1 MRHARIHITGIVQ
14 GVGMR
19 PFVYRQATE
28 HGVAGWVLNAGD
40 GVHIEAHAEGEAL
53 EAFVRSLRDRAPAAA
68 QVDTVDVAFFDKAEE
83 PIVEPNASAP
93 MRAADARSDAGA
105 VRPPQDEPLFRIIA
119 SQDGT
124 EHSTLVSPDIA
135 TCDDCLREL
144 FDPSDRRY
152 HYPFINC
159 TNCGPR
165 FTIIRGLPYDRAQTS
180 MGAFPMCPACASE
193 YADPL
198 DRRFHA
204 QPDACFACGPHIT
217 WQERGGRET
226 LVGATRETSD
236 AIIARCAELIASDGI
251 VAIKGLGGFHLA
263 CRADS
268 ERAVRELRARKR
280 RSNKP
285 LAIMARDLDVTRA
298 PCHVGPKER
307 DLLYG
312 SVRPIVLLQRREGM
326 GGDNPPSSSALAHS
340 VAFDLP
346 ELGIM
351 LPYTP
356 LQHLLMAECR
366 VHGVDALVMTS
377 GNLSEEPIEMDDG
390 AAWAR
395 LVESG
400 IADALLGNDRA
411 ILSRFDDSVVRVVN
425 GQVQFVRRARGYAPR
440 PLALPN
446 SGGHGA
452 AWREQDTGL
461 AREAE
466 GTDAKAA
473 ILPVSPHEA
482 SPTTLP
488 AGTPGASSTNLA
500 TGPAASAP
508 TGPSVYEPHDDRSLC
523 VLACGPEQKATLA
536 LTREDGTGGAQCF
549 ISQHIGDLENAETFD
564 AWQSARARMEGLFDL
579 RPSALACDA
588 HPGYLSSQW
597 AREQARA
604 TGLPLVQVQHHH
616 AHIAAVIAEAAA
628 HGEIEA
634 NARVIGIAFDGTGA
648 GAVYLSDSPN
658 SGIMRPGSDSDT
670 EAACHNGVQTG
681 SACRDIY
688 TAASETS
695 ANGAKARVPKLN
707 VADMTPAAGAANR
720 PLELDGTVW
729 GGEVLL
735 ASLSSFDRVAHLEP
749 WPLPGG
755 AASVRDPRRNAFAL
769 LKHYDLLDHPGA
781 APLLDTL
788 QPDEKELASRMIER
802 GINCPLTSSMGRLL
816 DAVSVILGICHSA
829 TYEGEPAILLE
840 AAAHRFTRHY
850 GAVGSSV
857 IVAKSLNAQK
867 SLVVPKSPSAPNGTT
882 AQNSPGDPNGP
893 TASKSPT
900 APNGPVAPSGPG
912 VLDSLTAPNDPGDP
926 NGPAAQD
933 NPAAPKSPDTPGLP
947 ATATGNEHLGK
958 SLPPTATS
966 ISMKPLLLHIL
977 DGIVQGAN
985 PEQLAWDAHHAIV
998 EITARTAV
1006 EISNST
1012 GVRTAALSGGV
1023 FMNRLLLEG
1032 ISAELEHAGLTVLT
1046 PRDLPCND
1054 GGIAYGQTAVARAQ
1068 FNGQG

>member
-1 MRHARIHITGIVQ
+1 MKHVRIHITGIVQ

-19 PFVYRQATE
+19 PFVYREAVA
-28 HGVAGWVLNAGD
+28 HGISGWVLNAGD
-40 GVHIEAHAEGEAL
+40 GVHIEACAAEDAL
-53 EAFVRSLRDRAPAAA
+53 EVFVRSLRDHAPAASRIDHIA
-68 QVDTVDVAFFDKAEE
+68 VEELDGNCEPDGNEGLDAHDDTVVQASTTSGGASTSRKRSEAHEE
-83 PIVEPNASAP
+83 AHESCGMPA
-93 MRAADARSDAGA
+93 
-105 VRPPQDEPLFRIIA
+105 FRIIA
-119 SQDGT
+119 SRDAT
-124 EHSTLVSPDIA
+124 AHTTLVSPDIA

-144 FDPSDRRY
+144 FNPADRRY

-236 AIIARCAELIASDGI
+236 AIIARCAELIASGGI
-251 VAIKGLGGFHLA
+251 AAIKGLGGFHLA

-298 PCHVGPKER
+298 LCHVGPKER
-307 DLLYG
+307 DLLCG

-356 LQHLLMAECR
+356 LQRLLMAECR

-452 AWREQDTGL
+452 AWREQDTRL

-634 NARVIGIAFDGTGA
+634 NALVIGIAFDGTGA
-648 GAVYLSDSPN
+648 GAVYHSDSPN
-658 SGIMRPGSDSDT
+658 SDIVRPGSDSDT

-681 SACRDIY
+681 SVCRDIC

-695 ANGAKARVPKLN
+695 ANGAKARAPKLN
-707 VADMTPAAGAANR
+707 IADMTPAAGAANR

-735 ASLSSFDRVAHLEP
+735 ASLSSFDRAAHLEP

-755 AASVRDPRRNAFAL
+755 AASVRDPRRDAFAL

-816 DAVSVILGICHSA
+816 DAVSAILGICHSA

-857 IVAKSLNAQK
+857 IVAKSLDAQK
-867 SLVVPKSPSAPNGTT
+867 SLSVPKSPSAPDGTT
-882 AQNSPGDPNGP
+882 AQNS
-893 TASKSPT
+893 
-900 APNGPVAPSGPG
+900 
-912 VLDSLTAPNDPGDP
+912 PGDP

-947 ATATGNEHLGK
+947 AAATGNEHLGK

-998 EITARTAV
+998 EITARAAV

-1054 GGIAYGQTAVARAQ
+1054 GGIAYGQAAVARAQ
-1068 FNGQG
+1068 LNGQG

>member
-1 MRHARIHITGIVQ
+1 
-14 GVGMR
+14 MR

-68 QVDTVDVAFFDKAEE
+68 QVDTVDVAFFDETEGRIGK
-83 PIVEPNASAP
+83 PDASAP
-93 MRAADARSDAGA
+93 ARAADARPRAGA
-105 VRPPQDEPLFRIIA
+105 IHPSQAEPRFRIIA
-119 SQDGT
+119 SQDET

-144 FDPSDRRY
+144 FNPSDRRY

-180 MGAFPMCPACASE
+180 MGAFPMCLACASE

-217 WQERGGRET
+217 WQERGGREA

-268 ERAVRELRARKR
+268 ERAVRELRTRKR

-285 LAIMARDLDVTRA
+285 FAIMARDLDVARA
-298 PCHVGPKER
+298 LCHVGPKER
-307 DLLYG
+307 DLLCG
-312 SVRPIVLLQRREGM
+312 SVRPIVLLQRREDM
-326 GGDNPPSSSALAHS
+326 GGENPPSSSELAS
-340 VAFDLP
+340 SAAFDLP

-446 SGGHGA
+446 SGRHGA
-452 AWREQDTGL
+452 AWREQDTRL

-466 GTDAKAA
+466 GTDAKATA
-473 ILPVSPHEA
+473 LPTSPHEA
-482 SPTTLP
+482 SPTALP

-648 GAVYLSDSPN
+648 GAVYHSDSPN
-658 SGIMRPGSDSDT
+658 SGIMRPSSDSDT

-681 SACRDIY
+681 SACRDIC

-695 ANGAKARVPKLN
+695 ANGAKARAPKLN
-707 VADMTPAAGAANR
+707 IADMTPAAGAADL
-720 PLELDGTVW
+720 LELDGTVW

-840 AAAHRFTRHY
+840 AAARRFARHC
-850 GAVGSSV
+850 GAASSSV
-857 IVAKSLNAQK
+857 TVAKSLNAQK
-867 SLVVPKSPSAPNGTT
+867 SLSVPKSPSAPDG
-882 AQNSPGDPNGP
+882 
-893 TASKSPT
+893 
-900 APNGPVAPSGPG
+900 
-912 VLDSLTAPNDPGDP
+912 LTAPSDPGDP

-947 ATATGNEHLGK
+947 AAATGNEHLGK

-1023 FMNRLLLEG
+1023 FMNRLLLKG

-1054 GGIAYGQTAVARAQ
+1054 GGIAYGQAAVARAQ
-1068 FNGQG
+1068 LNGQG

>member
-1 MRHARIHITGIVQ
+1 MKHARIHITGIVQ

-28 HGVAGWVLNAGD
+28 HGVTGWVLNAGD
-40 GVHIEAHAEGEAL
+40 GVHIEAHAEGGAL
-53 EAFVRSLRDRAPAAA
+53 EAFVHSLRDQAPAAA
-68 QVDTVDVAFFDKAEE
+68 QVDTVDVAFFNEEAEG
-83 PIVEPNASAP
+83 PVVEPDASAP
-93 MRAADARSDAGA
+93 VRAADTRPRAGA
-105 VRPPQDEPLFRIIA
+105 IHSSQAEPLFRIIA
-119 SQDGT
+119 SQDET

-180 MGAFPMCPACASE
+180 MGAFPMCSACASE

-217 WQERGGRET
+217 WQERSGREA

-285 LAIMARDLDVTRA
+285 LAIMARDLDA
-298 PCHVGPKER
+298 ACALCHVGPKER
-307 DLLYG
+307 DLLCG

-326 GGDNPPSSSALAHS
+326 SGENPPSSSGLASS

-366 VHGVDALVMTS
+366 VRGIDALVMTS

-411 ILSRFDDSVVRVVN
+411 ILSRFDDSVVRAIN

-446 SGGHGA
+446 SEGHGA
-452 AWREQDTGL
+452 ARRTQDTRP

-466 GTDAKAA
+466 GADAKAT
-473 ILPVSPHEA
+473 ILPTSPHEA
-482 SPTTLP
+482 SPTTAP
-488 AGTPGASSTNLA
+488 AGTPSASSTNLA
-500 TGPAASAP
+500 TGPAANAP
-508 TGPSVYEPHDDRSLC
+508 AGPSVYEPHDDRPLC

-564 AWQSARARMEGLFDL
+564 AWQSARARMEELFDL
-579 RPSALACDA
+579 RPSALACDV

-648 GAVYLSDSPN
+648 GAVYNSDSPN
-658 SGIMRPGSDSDT
+658 SGIVRPGSDSNT

-681 SACRDIY
+681 SACRDIR
-688 TAASETS
+688 TAASETP
-695 ANGAKARVPKLN
+695 ADGVKARVPKLN
-707 VADMTPAAGAANR
+707 IADMAPDADATNR
-720 PLELDGTVW
+720 PLELDGTIW

-735 ASLSSFDRVAHLEP
+735 ASLSSFDRAAHLEP

-781 APLLDTL
+781 APLLATL
-788 QPDEKELASRMIER
+788 QPDEKELALRMIER

-816 DAVSVILGICHSA
+816 DAVSAILGICHSA

-857 IVAKSLNAQK
+857 IVAKSLDAQK
-867 SLVVPKSPSAPNGTT
+867 SLVVPKSPSAPNG
-882 AQNSPGDPNGP
+882 SGVPNGL
-893 TASKSPT
+893 TASKIPT
-900 APNGPVAPSGPG
+900 TPNGPVDPNGPG
-912 VLDSLTAPNDPGDP
+912 VLDGLTAPNDPGDP

-933 NPAAPKSPDTPGLP
+933 NPAAPKSPDTPELP
-947 ATATGNEHLGK
+947 AAPTDNEHLGK
-958 SLPPTATS
+958 SLPSTATS

-985 PEQLAWDAHHAIV
+985 PEQLAWGTHRAIV

-1032 ISAELEHAGLTVLT
+1032 ISVELERAGLTVLT

-1054 GGIAYGQTAVARAQ
+1054 GGIAYGQAAVARAQ
-1068 FNGQG
+1068 LNGQE

>member
-1 MRHARIHITGIVQ
+1 MKHARIHITGIVQ

-28 HGVAGWVLNAGD
+28 HGIAGWVLNAGD
-40 GVHIEAHAEGEAL
+40 GVHIEAHAEGGAL
-53 EAFVRSLRDRAPAAA
+53 EAFVRSLRDQAPAAA
-68 QVDTVDVAFFDKAEE
+68 QVDTVDVTFFDEAEGR
-83 PIVEPNASAP
+83 IVEPDASTLEP
-93 MRAADARSDAGA
+93 AAD
-105 VRPPQDEPLFRIIA
+105 VRPGAEAVHPLQAEPRFRIIA
-119 SQDGT
+119 SQDET

-217 WQERGGRET
+217 WQERGGCEA

-285 LAIMARDLDVTRA
+285 LAIMARDLDA
-298 PCHVGPKER
+298 ACALCHVGPKER
-307 DLLYG
+307 DLLCG
-312 SVRPIVLLQRREGM
+312 SVRPIVLLQRR
-326 GGDNPPSSSALAHS
+326 GGPGSENPPSSSELARS

-366 VHGVDALVMTS
+366 VRGIDALVMTS

-411 ILSRFDDSVVRVVN
+411 ILSRFDDSVVRAVN

-446 SGGHGA
+446 SEGHGA
-452 AWREQDTGL
+452 ARRTQDTRP

-466 GTDAKAA
+466 GADAKAT
-473 ILPVSPHEA
+473 ILPTSPYEA
-482 SPTTLP
+482 SPTAPP
-488 AGTPGASSTNLA
+488 AGTPGASSTSLA
-500 TGPAASAP
+500 AGPAASAP
-508 TGPSVYEPHDDRSLC
+508 TGPSGYEPRDNRPLC

-579 RPSALACDA
+579 RPSALVCDV

-628 HGEIEA
+628 RDEIEA

-648 GAVYLSDSPN
+648 GAVYNSDSPN
-658 SGIMRPGSDSDT
+658 SGIVRPGSDSNT

-681 SACRDIY
+681 SACRDIR
-688 TAASETS
+688 TAASETP
-695 ANGAKARVPKLN
+695 ADGVKARVPKLN
-707 VADMTPAAGAANR
+707 IADMTPDADATNR
-720 PLELDGTVW
+720 PLELDGTIW

-735 ASLSSFDRVAHLEP
+735 ASLSSFDRAAHLEP

-781 APLLDTL
+781 APLLATL
-788 QPDEKELASRMIER
+788 QPDEKELALRMIER

-816 DAVSVILGICHSA
+816 DAVSAILGICHSA

-857 IVAKSLNAQK
+857 IVAKSLDAQK
-867 SLVVPKSPSAPNGTT
+867 SLVVPKSPSAPNG
-882 AQNSPGDPNGP
+882 SGVPNGL
-893 TASKSPT
+893 T
-900 APNGPVAPSGPG
+900 APNGP
-912 VLDSLTAPNDPGDP
+912 DDP

-947 ATATGNEHLGK
+947 AAPTDNEHLGK
-958 SLPPTATS
+958 SLPSTATS

-985 PEQLAWDAHHAIV
+985 PEQLAWDTHRAIV

-1032 ISAELEHAGLTVLT
+1032 ISVELERAGLTVLT

-1054 GGIAYGQTAVARAQ
+1054 GGIAYGQAAVARAQ
-1068 FNGQG
+1068 LNGHG

>member
-1 MRHARIHITGIVQ
+1 
-14 GVGMR
+14 MR

-68 QVDTVDVAFFDKAEE
+68 QVDTVDVAFFDETEGRIGK
-83 PIVEPNASAP
+83 PDASAP
-93 MRAADARSDAGA
+93 ARAADARPRAGA
-105 VRPPQDEPLFRIIA
+105 IHPSQAEPRFRIIA
-119 SQDGT
+119 SQDET
-124 EHSTLVSPDIA
+124 EHSTLISPDIA

-217 WQERGGRET
+217 WQERGMREA

-268 ERAVRELRARKR
+268 ERAVRELRTRKR

-285 LAIMARDLDVTRA
+285 FAIMARDLDVARA
-298 PCHVGPKER
+298 LCHVGPKER
-307 DLLYG
+307 DLLCG
-312 SVRPIVLLQRREGM
+312 SVRPIVLLQRREDM
-326 GGDNPPSSSALAHS
+326 GGENPPSSSELAS
-340 VAFDLP
+340 SAAFDLP

-366 VHGVDALVMTS
+366 ACGINTLVMTS

-452 AWREQDTGL
+452 AWREQDTRL

-536 LTREDGTGGAQCF
+536 LTREDGTGEAQCF

-648 GAVYLSDSPN
+648 GAVYHSDSPN

-707 VADMTPAAGAANR
+707 IADMTPDAGTTNC

-840 AAAHRFTRHY
+840 AAARRFARHC
-850 GAVGSSV
+850 GAASSSV
-857 IVAKSLNAQK
+857 TVAKSLNAQK
-867 SLVVPKSPSAPNGTT
+867 SLSVPKSPSAPDGTT

-912 VLDSLTAPNDPGDP
+912 VLDSLTAPNGPDDP

-947 ATATGNEHLGK
+947 AAATGNEHLGK

-985 PEQLAWDAHHAIV
+985 PEQLAWDAHRAIV

-1054 GGIAYGQTAVARAQ
+1054 GGIAYGQAAVARAQ
-1068 FNGQG
+1068 LNGQG

>member
-1 MRHARIHITGIVQ
+1 
-14 GVGMR
+14 
-19 PFVYRQATE
+19 
-28 HGVAGWVLNAGD
+28 
-40 GVHIEAHAEGEAL
+40 
-53 EAFVRSLRDRAPAAA
+53 
-68 QVDTVDVAFFDKAEE
+68 
-83 PIVEPNASAP
+83 
-93 MRAADARSDAGA
+93 
-105 VRPPQDEPLFRIIA
+105 
-119 SQDGT
+119 
-124 EHSTLVSPDIA
+124 
-135 TCDDCLREL
+135 
-144 FDPSDRRY
+144 
-152 HYPFINC
+152 
-159 TNCGPR
+159 
-165 FTIIRGLPYDRAQTS
+165 
-180 MGAFPMCPACASE
+180 
-193 YADPL
+193 
-198 DRRFHA
+198 
-204 QPDACFACGPHIT
+204 
-217 WQERGGRET
+217 
-226 LVGATRETSD
+226 
-236 AIIARCAELIASDGI
+236 
-251 VAIKGLGGFHLA
+251 
-263 CRADS
+263 
-268 ERAVRELRARKR
+268 
-280 RSNKP
+280 
-285 LAIMARDLDVTRA
+285 
-298 PCHVGPKER
+298 
-307 DLLYG
+307 
-312 SVRPIVLLQRREGM
+312 
-326 GGDNPPSSSALAHS
+326 
-340 VAFDLP
+340 
-346 ELGIM
+346 
-351 LPYTP
+351 
-356 LQHLLMAECR
+356 
-366 VHGVDALVMTS
+366 
-377 GNLSEEPIEMDDG
+377 
-390 AAWAR
+390 
-395 LVESG
+395 
-400 IADALLGNDRA
+400 
-411 ILSRFDDSVVRVVN
+411 
-425 GQVQFVRRARGYAPR
+425 
-440 PLALPN
+440 
-446 SGGHGA
+446 
-452 AWREQDTGL
+452 
-461 AREAE
+461 
-466 GTDAKAA
+466 
-473 ILPVSPHEA
+473 
-482 SPTTLP
+482 
-488 AGTPGASSTNLA
+488 
-500 TGPAASAP
+500 
-508 TGPSVYEPHDDRSLC
+508 
-523 VLACGPEQKATLA
+523 
-536 LTREDGTGGAQCF
+536 
-549 ISQHIGDLENAETFD
+549 
-564 AWQSARARMEGLFDL
+564 MEGLFDL

-648 GAVYLSDSPN
+648 GTVYHSDSPN

-681 SACRDIY
+681 SACRDIC

-695 ANGAKARVPKLN
+695 ADGAKARAPKLN
-707 VADMTPAAGAANR
+707 IADMTPAAGAANR

-850 GAVGSSV
+850 GAASSSV
-857 IVAKSLNAQK
+857 TVAKSLNAQK
-867 SLVVPKSPSAPNGTT
+867 SLSVPKSPSAPDGTT

-893 TASKSPT
+893 TT
-900 APNGPVAPSGPG
+900 PNGPGIPNGPG
-912 VLDSLTAPNDPGDP
+912 VLDGLTAPNDPGDP

-947 ATATGNEHLGK
+947 AAATGNEHLGK

-1054 GGIAYGQTAVARAQ
+1054 GGIAYGQAAVARAQ
-1068 FNGQG
+1068 LNGQG

>member
-1 MRHARIHITGIVQ
+1 
-14 GVGMR
+14 MR

-68 QVDTVDVAFFDKAEE
+68 QVDTVDVAFFDETEGRIGK
-83 PIVEPNASAP
+83 PDASAP
-93 MRAADARSDAGA
+93 ARAADARPRAGA
-105 VRPPQDEPLFRIIA
+105 IHPSQAEPRFRIIA
-119 SQDGT
+119 SQDET
-124 EHSTLVSPDIA
+124 EHSTLISPDIA

-217 WQERGGRET
+217 WQERGMREA

-268 ERAVRELRARKR
+268 ERAVRELRTRKR

-285 LAIMARDLDVTRA
+285 FAIMARDLDVARA
-298 PCHVGPKER
+298 LCHVGPKER
-307 DLLYG
+307 DLLCG
-312 SVRPIVLLQRREGM
+312 SVRPIVLLQRREDM
-326 GGDNPPSSSALAHS
+326 GGENPPSSSELAS
-340 VAFDLP
+340 SAAFDLP

-366 VHGVDALVMTS
+366 ACGINTLVMTS

-452 AWREQDTGL
+452 AWREQDTRL

-648 GAVYLSDSPN
+648 GAVYHSDSPN

-707 VADMTPAAGAANR
+707 IADMTPDAGTTNC

-840 AAAHRFTRHY
+840 AAARRFARHC
-850 GAVGSSV
+850 GAASSSV
-857 IVAKSLNAQK
+857 TVAKSLNAQK
-867 SLVVPKSPSAPNGTT
+867 SLSVPKSPSAPDGTT

-912 VLDSLTAPNDPGDP
+912 VLDSLTAPNGPDDP

-947 ATATGNEHLGK
+947 AAATGNEHLGK

-985 PEQLAWDAHHAIV
+985 PEQLAWDAHRAIV

-1054 GGIAYGQTAVARAQ
+1054 GGIAYGQAAVARAQ
-1068 FNGQG
+1068 LNGQG

>member
-1 MRHARIHITGIVQ
+1 
-14 GVGMR
+14 MR

-40 GVHIEAHAEGEAL
+40 GVHIEAHAEGVAL

-105 VRPPQDEPLFRIIA
+105 IHPSQAEPRFRIIA
-119 SQDGT
+119 SQDET
-124 EHSTLVSPDIA
+124 EHSTLISPDIA

-251 VAIKGLGGFHLA
+251 AAIKGLGGFHLA

-268 ERAVRELRARKR
+268 ERAVRELRACKR

-298 PCHVGPKER
+298 LCHVGPKER
-307 DLLYG
+307 DLLCG
-312 SVRPIVLLQRREGM
+312 GVRPIVLLQRREGM

-366 VHGVDALVMTS
+366 VHGVDVLVMTS

-400 IADALLGNDRA
+400 IANALLGNDRA

-452 AWREQDTGL
+452 AWREQDTRL

-648 GAVYLSDSPN
+648 GAVYHSDSPN
-658 SGIMRPGSDSDT
+658 SDIVRPGSDSDT
-670 EAACHNGVQTG
+670 EAACHNDVQTG
-681 SACRDIY
+681 SVCRDIC

-695 ANGAKARVPKLN
+695 ANGAKARAPKLN
-707 VADMTPAAGAANR
+707 IADMTPAAGAANR

-735 ASLSSFDRVAHLEP
+735 ASLSSFDRAAHLEP

-816 DAVSVILGICHSA
+816 DAVSAILGICHSA

-857 IVAKSLNAQK
+857 IVAKSLDAQK
-867 SLVVPKSPSAPNGTT
+867 SLSVPKSPSAPDGTT

-893 TASKSPT
+893 TT
-900 APNGPVAPSGPG
+900 PNGPGIPNG
-912 VLDSLTAPNDPGDP
+912 LTAPSDPGDP

-947 ATATGNEHLGK
+947 AAATGNEHLGK

-998 EITARTAV
+998 EITACTAV

-1054 GGIAYGQTAVARAQ
+1054 GGIAYGQAAVARAQ

>member
-1 MRHARIHITGIVQ
+1 
-14 GVGMR
+14 MR

-28 HGVAGWVLNAGD
+28 HGIAGWVLNAGD
-40 GVHIEAHAEGEAL
+40 GVHIEAHAEGGAL
-53 EAFVRSLRDRAPAAA
+53 EAFVRSLRDQAPAAA
-68 QVDTVDVAFFDKAEE
+68 QVDTVDVAFFNEEAEG
-83 PIVEPNASAP
+83 PIVEPDASTLEP
-93 MRAADARSDAGA
+93 AAD
-105 VRPPQDEPLFRIIA
+105 VRPGAEAVHPLQAEPRFRIIA
-119 SQDGT
+119 SQDET

-217 WQERGGRET
+217 WQERGGREA

-285 LAIMARDLDVTRA
+285 LAIMARDLDA
-298 PCHVGPKER
+298 ACALCHVGPKEH
-307 DLLYG
+307 DLLCG
-312 SVRPIVLLQRREGM
+312 SVRPIVLLQRR
-326 GGDNPPSSSALAHS
+326 GGPGSENPPSSSELARS

-366 VHGVDALVMTS
+366 VRGIDALVMTS

-390 AAWAR
+390 TAWAR

-411 ILSRFDDSVVRVVN
+411 ILSRFDDSVVRAVN

-446 SGGHGA
+446 SEGHGA
-452 AWREQDTGL
+452 ARRTQDTRP

-466 GTDAKAA
+466 GADAKAT
-473 ILPVSPHEA
+473 ILPTSPYEA
-482 SPTTLP
+482 SPTAPP
-488 AGTPGASSTNLA
+488 AGTPGASSTSLA
-500 TGPAASAP
+500 AGPAASAP
-508 TGPSVYEPHDDRSLC
+508 TGPSGYEPRDNRPLC

-628 HGEIEA
+628 RGEIEA

-648 GAVYLSDSPN
+648 GAVYNSDSPN
-658 SGIMRPGSDSDT
+658 SGIVRPGSDSNT
-670 EAACHNGVQTG
+670 ETACHNGVQTG
-681 SACRDIY
+681 SACRDIR
-688 TAASETS
+688 TAASETP
-695 ANGAKARVPKLN
+695 ADGVKARVPKLN
-707 VADMTPAAGAANR
+707 IADMTPDADATNR
-720 PLELDGTVW
+720 PLELDGTIW

-735 ASLSSFDRVAHLEP
+735 ASLSSFDRAAHLEP

-781 APLLDTL
+781 APLLATL
-788 QPDEKELASRMIER
+788 QPDEKELALRMIER

-816 DAVSVILGICHSA
+816 DAVSAILGICHSA

-857 IVAKSLNAQK
+857 IVAKSLDAQK
-867 SLVVPKSPSAPNGTT
+867 SLVVPKSPSAPNG
-882 AQNSPGDPNGP
+882 SGVPNGL
-893 TASKSPT
+893 TASKIPT
-900 APNGPVAPSGPG
+900 APNGP
-912 VLDSLTAPNDPGDP
+912 DDP

-947 ATATGNEHLGK
+947 ATPTDNEHLGK

-977 DGIVQGAN
+977 DGIVQGAS
-985 PEQLAWDAHHAIV
+985 PEQLAWDAHRAIV
-998 EITARTAV
+998 EITAHTAV

-1032 ISAELEHAGLTVLT
+1032 ISVELERAGLTVLT

-1054 GGIAYGQTAVARAQ
+1054 GGIAYGQAAVARAQ
-1068 FNGQG
+1068 LNGHG

>member
-1 MRHARIHITGIVQ
+1 
-14 GVGMR
+14 MR

-68 QVDTVDVAFFDKAEE
+68 QVDTVDVAFFDETEGRIGK
-83 PIVEPNASAP
+83 PDASAP
-93 MRAADARSDAGA
+93 ARAADARPRAGA
-105 VRPPQDEPLFRIIA
+105 IHPSQAEPRFRIIA
-119 SQDGT
+119 SQDET

-144 FDPSDRRY
+144 FNPSDRRY

-180 MGAFPMCPACASE
+180 MGAFPMCLACASE

-217 WQERGGRET
+217 WQERGGREA

-268 ERAVRELRARKR
+268 ERAVRELRTRKR

-285 LAIMARDLDVTRA
+285 FAIMARDLDVARA
-298 PCHVGPKER
+298 LCHVGPKER
-307 DLLYG
+307 DLLCG
-312 SVRPIVLLQRREGM
+312 SVRPIVLLQRREDM
-326 GGDNPPSSSALAHS
+326 GGENPPSSSELAS
-340 VAFDLP
+340 SAAFDLP

-446 SGGHGA
+446 SGRHGA
-452 AWREQDTGL
+452 AWREQDTRL

-466 GTDAKAA
+466 GTDAKATA
-473 ILPVSPHEA
+473 LPTSPHEA
-482 SPTTLP
+482 SPTALP

-648 GAVYLSDSPN
+648 GAVYHSDSPN

-681 SACRDIY
+681 SICRDIC
-688 TAASETS
+688 TAASETP
-695 ANGAKARVPKLN
+695 ADGAKARVPKLN
-707 VADMTPAAGAANR
+707 IADMTPAAGAANR

-781 APLLDTL
+781 APLLDAL
-788 QPDEKELASRMIER
+788 QPNEKELASRMIER

-816 DAVSVILGICHSA
+816 DAVSAILGICHSA

-840 AAAHRFTRHY
+840 AAARRFAGHC
-850 GAVGSSV
+850 GAASSSV
-857 IVAKSLNAQK
+857 TVAKSLNAQK
-867 SLVVPKSPSAPNGTT
+867 SLSVPKSPSAPDGTT

-912 VLDSLTAPNDPGDP
+912 VLDSLTAPNGPDDP

-947 ATATGNEHLGK
+947 AAATGNEHLGK

-998 EITARTAV
+998 EITARAAV

-1054 GGIAYGQTAVARAQ
+1054 GGIAYGQAAVARAQ
-1068 FNGQG
+1068 LNGQG

>member
-1 MRHARIHITGIVQ
+1 
-14 GVGMR
+14 MR

-93 MRAADARSDAGA
+93 MRAADAHPRAGA
-105 VRPPQDEPLFRIIA
+105 IHPSQAEPRFRIIA
-119 SQDGT
+119 SQDET
-124 EHSTLVSPDIA
+124 EHSTLISPDIA

-298 PCHVGPKER
+298 LCHVGPKER

-340 VAFDLP
+340 VAFGLP

-366 VHGVDALVMTS
+366 ARGINTLVMTS

-395 LVESG
+395 LVESD

-425 GQVQFVRRARGYAPR
+425 GRVQFVRRARGYAPR

-446 SGGHGA
+446 SEGHGA
-452 AWREQDTGL
+452 ARRKQDTRL

-466 GTDAKAA
+466 GIDAKATA
-473 ILPVSPHEA
+473 LPTSPYEA

-648 GAVYLSDSPN
+648 GAVYHSDSPN

-695 ANGAKARVPKLN
+695 ANGAKARAPKLN
-707 VADMTPAAGAANR
+707 IADMTPAAGAANR

-735 ASLSSFDRVAHLEP
+735 ASLSSFDRVAHLEL

-816 DAVSVILGICHSA
+816 DAVSAILGICHSA

-857 IVAKSLNAQK
+857 TVAKSLNAQK
-867 SLVVPKSPSAPNGTT
+867 SLSVPKSPSAPDGTT

-893 TASKSPT
+893 TTPNGPGIPNGPT
-900 APNGPVAPSGPG
+900 APS
-912 VLDSLTAPNDPGDP
+912 DPGNP

-998 EITARTAV
+998 EITARAAV

-1054 GGIAYGQTAVARAQ
+1054 GGIAYGQAAVARAQ
-1068 FNGQG
+1068 LNGQG

>member
-1 MRHARIHITGIVQ
+1 
-14 GVGMR
+14 MR

-298 PCHVGPKER
+298 LCHVGPKER

-356 LQHLLMAECR
+356 LQHLLMDECR

-648 GAVYLSDSPN
+648 GAVYHSDSPN

-695 ANGAKARVPKLN
+695 ANGAKARAPKLN
-707 VADMTPAAGAANR
+707 IADMTPAAGAANR

-729 GGEVLL
+729 GGGVLL
-735 ASLSSFDRVAHLEP
+735 ASLSSFDRVAHLEL

-840 AAAHRFTRHY
+840 AAARRFARHC
-850 GAVGSSV
+850 GAASSSV
-857 IVAKSLNAQK
+857 TVAKSLNAQK
-867 SLVVPKSPSAPNGTT
+867 SLSVPKSPSAPDGTT
-882 AQNSPGDPNGP
+882 AQNSSGDPNGL
-893 TASKSPT
+893 T
-900 APNGPVAPSGPG
+900 APSG
-912 VLDSLTAPNDPGDP
+912 PGDP

-947 ATATGNEHLGK
+947 AAATGNEHLGK

-1054 GGIAYGQTAVARAQ
+1054 GGIAYGQAAVARAQ
-1068 FNGQG
+1068 LNGQG

>member
-1 MRHARIHITGIVQ
+1 MKHARIHITGIVQ

-28 HGVAGWVLNAGD
+28 HGIAGWVLNAGD
-40 GVHIEAHAEGEAL
+40 GVHIEAHAEGGAL
-53 EAFVRSLRDRAPAAA
+53 EAFVRSLRNQAPAAA
-68 QVDTVDVAFFDKAEE
+68 QVDTVDVTFFDEAEGR
-83 PIVEPNASAP
+83 IVEPDASTP
-93 MRAADARSDAGA
+93 MRAADGPSAGA
-105 VRPPQDEPLFRIIA
+105 ICPPQAEPRFRIIA
-119 SQDGT
+119 SQDET

-251 VAIKGLGGFHLA
+251 AAIKGLGGFHLA

-298 PCHVGPKER
+298 LCHVGPKER
-307 DLLYG
+307 DLLCG

-452 AWREQDTGL
+452 AWREQDTRL

-634 NARVIGIAFDGTGA
+634 NVRVIGIAFDGTGA
-648 GAVYLSDSPN
+648 GAVYHSDSPN

-695 ANGAKARVPKLN
+695 ANGAKARAPKLN
-707 VADMTPAAGAANR
+707 IADMTPAAGAANR

-735 ASLSSFDRVAHLEP
+735 ASLSSFDRVAHLEL

-781 APLLDTL
+781 APLLDAL
-788 QPDEKELASRMIER
+788 QPNEKELASRMIER

-816 DAVSVILGICHSA
+816 DAVSAILGICHSA

-840 AAAHRFTRHY
+840 AAARRFARHC
-850 GAVGSSV
+850 GAASSSV
-857 IVAKSLNAQK
+857 TVAKSLNAQK

-882 AQNSPGDPNGP
+882 AQNGP
-893 TASKSPT
+893 
-900 APNGPVAPSGPG
+900 
-912 VLDSLTAPNDPGDP
+912 DDP

-947 ATATGNEHLGK
+947 AAATGNEHLGK

-998 EITARTAV
+998 EITACTAV

-1054 GGIAYGQTAVARAQ
+1054 GGIAYGQAAVARAQ
-1068 FNGQG
+1068 LNGQG

>member
-1 MRHARIHITGIVQ
+1 
-14 GVGMR
+14 MR

-298 PCHVGPKER
+298 LCHVGPKER
-307 DLLYG
+307 DLLCG

-452 AWREQDTGL
+452 TWREQDTRL

-473 ILPVSPHEA
+473 LLPVSPHAA

-523 VLACGPEQKATLA
+523 VLACGPEQKATLS

-579 RPSALACDA
+579 HPSALACDA

-648 GAVYLSDSPN
+648 GAVYHSDNPN
-658 SGIMRPGSDSDT
+658 SDIVRPGSDSDT

-681 SACRDIY
+681 SAYRDIC

-695 ANGAKARVPKLN
+695 ADGAKARAPKLN
-707 VADMTPAAGAANR
+707 IADMTPAAGAANR

-735 ASLSSFDRVAHLEP
+735 ASLSSFDRVAHLEL

-840 AAAHRFTRHY
+840 AAAHRFTRHC
-850 GAVGSSV
+850 GAASSSV
-857 IVAKSLNAQK
+857 TVAKSLNAQK
-867 SLVVPKSPSAPNGTT
+867 SLSVPKSPSAPDGTT

-893 TASKSPT
+893 TTPNGPGIPNGPGVLDGLT
-900 APNGPVAPSGPG
+900 APNGPDD
-912 VLDSLTAPNDPGDP
+912 L

-947 ATATGNEHLGK
+947 AAASGNEHLGK

-1054 GGIAYGQTAVARAQ
+1054 GGIAYGQAAVARAQ
-1068 FNGQG
+1068 LNGQG

>member
-1 MRHARIHITGIVQ
+1 
-14 GVGMR
+14 MR
-19 PFVYRQATE
+19 PFVYREAVA
-28 HGVAGWVLNAGD
+28 HGISGWVLNAGD
-40 GVHIEAHAEGEAL
+40 GVHIEACAAEDAL
-53 EAFVRSLRDRAPAAA
+53 EVFVRSLRDHAPAASRIDHIA
-68 QVDTVDVAFFDKAEE
+68 VEELDGNCEPDGNEGLDAHDDTVVQ
-83 PIVEPNASAP
+83 ASTT
-93 MRAADARSDAGA
+93 SGGA
-105 VRPPQDEPLFRIIA
+105 STSRKHSEAHESCGMPAFRIIA
-119 SQDGT
+119 SRDAT
-124 EHSTLVSPDIA
+124 AHTTLVSPDIA

-144 FDPSDRRY
+144 FDPSDRRC

-193 YADPL
+193 YANPL

-298 PCHVGPKER
+298 LCHVGPKER
-307 DLLYG
+307 DLLCG

-326 GGDNPPSSSALAHS
+326 GGENPRPSSGLARS

-366 VHGVDALVMTS
+366 VRGIDALVMTS

-411 ILSRFDDSVVRVVN
+411 VLSRFDDSVVRVVN

-452 AWREQDTGL
+452 ASREQDTRL

-466 GTDAKAA
+466 DTDAKAA

-500 TGPAASAP
+500 TGPAASTP

-648 GAVYLSDSPN
+648 GAVYHSDSPN

-670 EAACHNGVQTG
+670 EAAYHNGVQTG

-695 ANGAKARVPKLN
+695 ANGAKARAPKLN
-707 VADMTPAAGAANR
+707 IADMTPAAGAANR

-735 ASLSSFDRVAHLEP
+735 ASLSSFDRVAHLEL

-840 AAAHRFTRHY
+840 AAARRFARHC
-850 GAVGSSV
+850 GAASSSV
-857 IVAKSLNAQK
+857 TVAKSLNAQK
-867 SLVVPKSPSAPNGTT
+867 SLSVPKSPSAPDGTT
-882 AQNSPGDPNGP
+882 AQNSPD
-893 TASKSPT
+893 
-900 APNGPVAPSGPG
+900 
-912 VLDSLTAPNDPGDP
+912 DP

-947 ATATGNEHLGK
+947 AAATGNEHLGK

-998 EITARTAV
+998 EITACTAV

-1054 GGIAYGQTAVARAQ
+1054 GGIAYGQAAVARAQ
-1068 FNGQG
+1068 LNGQG

>member
-1 MRHARIHITGIVQ
+1 
-14 GVGMR
+14 MR

-298 PCHVGPKER
+298 LCHVGPKER
-307 DLLYG
+307 DLLCG

-425 GQVQFVRRARGYAPR
+425 GRVQFVRRARGYAPR

-452 AWREQDTGL
+452 VWREQDTRL

-508 TGPSVYEPHDDRSLC
+508 TGPSVYKPHDDRSLC

-536 LTREDGTGGAQCF
+536 LTREDGNGGAQCF

-648 GAVYLSDSPN
+648 GAVYHSDSPN

-695 ANGAKARVPKLN
+695 ANGAKARAPKLN
-707 VADMTPAAGAANR
+707 ITDMTPAAGAANR

-769 LKHYDLLDHPGA
+769 LKHYDLLDNPGA

-840 AAAHRFTRHY
+840 AAARRFARHC
-850 GAVGSSV
+850 GAASSSV
-857 IVAKSLNAQK
+857 TVAKSLNAQK
-867 SLVVPKSPSAPNGTT
+867 SLSVPKSPSAPDGTT
-882 AQNSPGDPNGP
+882 AQNSPGDPNGL
-893 TASKSPT
+893 T
-900 APNGPVAPSGPG
+900 APSG
-912 VLDSLTAPNDPGDP
+912 PGDP

-947 ATATGNEHLGK
+947 AAATGNEHLGK

-998 EITARTAV
+998 EITARAAV

-1054 GGIAYGQTAVARAQ
+1054 GGIAYGQAAVARAQ
-1068 FNGQG
+1068 LNGQG

>member
-1 MRHARIHITGIVQ
+1 
-14 GVGMR
+14 MR

-298 PCHVGPKER
+298 LCHVGPKER
-307 DLLYG
+307 DLLCG

-648 GAVYLSDSPN
+648 GAVYHSDSPN

-695 ANGAKARVPKLN
+695 ANGAKARAPKLN
-707 VADMTPAAGAANR
+707 IADMTPAAGAANR

-735 ASLSSFDRVAHLEP
+735 ASLSSFDRVAHLEL

-769 LKHYDLLDHPGA
+769 LKHYDLLDHSGA

-840 AAAHRFTRHY
+840 AAARRFARHC
-850 GAVGSSV
+850 GAASSSV
-857 IVAKSLNAQK
+857 TVAKSLNAQK
-867 SLVVPKSPSAPNGTT
+867 SLSVPKSPSAPDGTT
-882 AQNSPGDPNGP
+882 AQNSPDDPNGP
-893 TASKSPT
+893 TT
-900 APNGPVAPSGPG
+900 PNGPGIPNG
-912 VLDSLTAPNDPGDP
+912 LTAPSDPGDP

-933 NPAAPKSPDTPGLP
+933 NPAAPKSPDTPRLP
-947 ATATGNEHLGK
+947 AAATGNEHLGK

-998 EITARTAV
+998 EITACTAV

-1054 GGIAYGQTAVARAQ
+1054 GGIAYGQAAVARAQ
-1068 FNGQG
+1068 LNGQG

>member
-1 MRHARIHITGIVQ
+1 
-14 GVGMR
+14 MR

-93 MRAADARSDAGA
+93 MRAADTRSDAGA

-298 PCHVGPKER
+298 LCHVGPKER
-307 DLLYG
+307 DLLCG
-312 SVRPIVLLQRREGM
+312 GVRPIVLLQRREGM

-366 VHGVDALVMTS
+366 AHGVDALVMTS

-446 SGGHGA
+446 SRGHGA
-452 AWREQDTGL
+452 AWREQDTRL

-508 TGPSVYEPHDDRSLC
+508 TGPSAYEPHDDRSLC

-628 HGEIEA
+628 RGEIEA

-648 GAVYLSDSPN
+648 GAVYHSDSPN

-695 ANGAKARVPKLN
+695 ANGAKARAPKLN
-707 VADMTPAAGAANR
+707 IADMTPAAGAANR

-735 ASLSSFDRVAHLEP
+735 ASLSSFDRVAHLEL

-840 AAAHRFTRHY
+840 AAARRFARHC
-850 GAVGSSV
+850 GAASSSV
-857 IVAKSLNAQK
+857 TVAKSLNAQK
-867 SLVVPKSPSAPNGTT
+867 SLSVPKSPSAPDGTT

-893 TASKSPT
+893 TT
-900 APNGPVAPSGPG
+900 PNGPGIPNG
-912 VLDSLTAPNDPGDP
+912 LTAPSDPGDP

-947 ATATGNEHLGK
+947 AAATGNEHLGK

-998 EITARTAV
+998 EITACTAV

-1054 GGIAYGQTAVARAQ
+1054 GGIAYGQAAVARAQ
-1068 FNGQG
+1068 LNGQG

>member
-1 MRHARIHITGIVQ
+1 
-14 GVGMR
+14 MR

-93 MRAADARSDAGA
+93 MRAADARPGAGA

-217 WQERGGRET
+217 WQERGMREA

-236 AIIARCAELIASDGI
+236 AIIARCAELIASNGI
-251 VAIKGLGGFHLA
+251 AAIKGLGGFHLA

-298 PCHVGPKER
+298 LCHVGPKER
-307 DLLYG
+307 DLLRG

-390 AAWAR
+390 AAWVR

-452 AWREQDTGL
+452 AWREQDTRL

-482 SPTTLP
+482 CL
-488 AGTPGASSTNLA
+488 L
-500 TGPAASAP
+500 
-508 TGPSVYEPHDDRSLC
+508 
-523 VLACGPEQKATLA
+523 
-536 LTREDGTGGAQCF
+536 
-549 ISQHIGDLENAETFD
+549 
-564 AWQSARARMEGLFDL
+564 
-579 RPSALACDA
+579 
-588 HPGYLSSQW
+588 
-597 AREQARA
+597 
-604 TGLPLVQVQHHH
+604 
-616 AHIAAVIAEAAA
+616 
-628 HGEIEA
+628 
-634 NARVIGIAFDGTGA
+634 
-648 GAVYLSDSPN
+648 
-658 SGIMRPGSDSDT
+658 
-670 EAACHNGVQTG
+670 
-681 SACRDIY
+681 Y
-688 TAASETS
+688 T
-695 ANGAKARVPKLN
+695 
-707 VADMTPAAGAANR
+707 
-720 PLELDGTVW
+720 
-729 GGEVLL
+729 
-735 ASLSSFDRVAHLEP
+735 
-749 WPLPGG
+749 
-755 AASVRDPRRNAFAL
+755 
-769 LKHYDLLDHPGA
+769 
-781 APLLDTL
+781 
-788 QPDEKELASRMIER
+788 
-802 GINCPLTSSMGRLL
+802 
-816 DAVSVILGICHSA
+816 
-829 TYEGEPAILLE
+829 
-840 AAAHRFTRHY
+840 
-850 GAVGSSV
+850 
-857 IVAKSLNAQK
+857 
-867 SLVVPKSPSAPNGTT
+867 SPS
-882 AQNSPGDPNGP
+882 
-893 TASKSPT
+893 
-900 APNGPVAPSGPG
+900 
-912 VLDSLTAPNDPGDP
+912 
-926 NGPAAQD
+926 
-933 NPAAPKSPDTPGLP
+933 
-947 ATATGNEHLGK
+947 
-958 SLPPTATS
+958 
-966 ISMKPLLLHIL
+966 
-977 DGIVQGAN
+977 
-985 PEQLAWDAHHAIV
+985 
-998 EITARTAV
+998 
-1006 EISNST
+1006 
-1012 GVRTAALSGGV
+1012 
-1023 FMNRLLLEG
+1023 
-1032 ISAELEHAGLTVLT
+1032 
-1046 PRDLPCND
+1046 PRDR
-1054 GGIAYGQTAVARAQ
+1054 G
-1068 FNGQG
+1068 

>member
-1 MRHARIHITGIVQ
+1 
-14 GVGMR
+14 MR

-93 MRAADARSDAGA
+93 MRAADTRSDAGA

-298 PCHVGPKER
+298 LCHVGPKER
-307 DLLYG
+307 DLLCG
-312 SVRPIVLLQRREGM
+312 GVRPIVLLQRREGM

-366 VHGVDALVMTS
+366 AHGVDALVMTS

-446 SGGHGA
+446 SRGHGA
-452 AWREQDTGL
+452 AWREQDTRL

-508 TGPSVYEPHDDRSLC
+508 TGPSAYEPHDDRSLC

-628 HGEIEA
+628 RGEIEA

-648 GAVYLSDSPN
+648 GAVYHSDSPN

-695 ANGAKARVPKLN
+695 ANGAKARAPKLN
-707 VADMTPAAGAANR
+707 IADMTPAAGAANR

-735 ASLSSFDRVAHLEP
+735 ASLSSFDRVAHLEL

-840 AAAHRFTRHY
+840 AAARRFARHC
-850 GAVGSSV
+850 GAASSSV
-857 IVAKSLNAQK
+857 TVAKSLNAQK
-867 SLVVPKSPSAPNGTT
+867 SLSVPKSPSAPDGTT

-893 TASKSPT
+893 TT
-900 APNGPVAPSGPG
+900 PNGPGIPNG
-912 VLDSLTAPNDPGDP
+912 LTAPSDPGDP

-933 NPAAPKSPDTPGLP
+933 NPAAPKSPDTPRLP
-947 ATATGNEHLGK
+947 AAATGNEHLGK

-998 EITARTAV
+998 EITACTAV

-1054 GGIAYGQTAVARAQ
+1054 GGIAYGQAAVARAQ
-1068 FNGQG
+1068 LNGQG